1 MKERQGTRM
10 KPLSKSK
17 LIAFRQCPK
26 RLWLEVNGL
35 AQPET
40 DALTQARYD
49 DGHAVGKLAQSL
61 YNRQGKGTVFEPS
74 EQGYDEVVRLT
85 QDRINSTQP
94 LFEAGF
100 HAAGARAYVDVLLP
114 SRKKGQK
121 GWRMVEVKSSTEVK
135 DTHKDDIAIQAYI
148 ARQAGVNLHA
158 AAIAHID
165 KTWKFPGGDDYQG
178 FLVEVDQTEE
188 AFGRAGEVEQWI
200 AQAHAIVRKRKA
212 PTIEM
217 GTQCNEPYACAYL
230 EFCQQG
236 AVVAEYPVAWLPRQG
251 KELKLRIE
259 EAGWTDLSEVPDEY
273 LNAEQLRV
281 KTNTLD
287 NTCHF
292 DEAAAG
298 KALVQHKL
306 PAYFLDFESINLT
319 IPIWKGIKPFQQIA
333 FQFSLHS
340 LSRAGKLTHKEFL
353 DLSGKEPSRKL
364 ALALIAACGQSG
376 PIFVYSS
383 FESTRIKDLAKR
395 LPRLAKALLA
405 IHARLVDLH
414 PVVKAHYYH
423 PDQQGS
429 WSIKYVLP
437 TIAPDLNY
445 DTLDGVKD
453 GTMAM
458 LAYRE
463 AIDPDT
469 PAPRKLKIERELLD
483 YCCRDTIAM
492 LRLWQHLTGR
502 APLKS

>member
-1 MKERQGTRM
+1 M

-26 RLWLEVNGL
+26 RLWLEVNGP
-35 AQPET
+35 AQPEA

-61 YNRQGKGTVFEPS
+61 YKRQGKGTVFDPS
-74 EQGYDEVVRLT
+74 KQGYDEVVRLT

-148 ARQAGVNLHA
+148 ARQSGVNLHA

-165 KTWKFPGGDDYQG
+165 KTWQFPGGDDYQG

-188 AFGRAGEVEQWI
+188 AFGRADEVEQWI
-200 AQAHAIVRKRKA
+200 AQAQGIVRKRKA
-212 PTIEM
+212 PTIDI
-217 GTQCNEPYACAYL
+217 GPQCNEPYTCAYF
-230 EFCQQG
+230 EYCQQG

-251 KELKLRIE
+251 KELKLQIE

-287 NTCHF
+287 NTFHF
-292 DEAAAG
+292 DVAAAA
-298 KALVQHKL
+298 KALAQHKL

-340 LSRAGKLTHKEFL
+340 LSRAGKLTN
-353 DLSGKEPSRKL
+353 
-364 ALALIAACGQSG
+364 
-376 PIFVYSS
+376 
-383 FESTRIKDLAKR
+383 T
-395 LPRLAKALLA
+395 
-405 IHARLVDLH
+405 
-414 PVVKAHYYH
+414 
-423 PDQQGS
+423 
-429 WSIKYVLP
+429 
-437 TIAPDLNY
+437 
-445 DTLDGVKD
+445 
-453 GTMAM
+453 
-458 LAYRE
+458 
-463 AIDPDT
+463 
-469 PAPRKLKIERELLD
+469 
-483 YCCRDTIAM
+483 
-492 LRLWQHLTGR
+492 
-502 APLKS
+502 